1 MVSRVLVRFDGMSI
15 DRQNLT
21 VTLPA
26 GCCLSNQYSQSST
39 EFSCGGLFMDY
50 TLSINSRIASK
61 SIGKWGDLV
70 HCGFAK
76 YVYPDHSTTFIL
88 GKKHLQL

>member
-1 MVSRVLVRFDGMSI
+1 MWGTF
-15 DRQNLT
+15 
-21 VTLPA
+21 
-26 GCCLSNQYSQSST
+26 Y
-39 EFSCGGLFMDY
+39 GLY

-76 YVYPDHSTTFIL
+76 YVYPDHSTTFFWERNIYNYSSGGGVVPL
-88 GKKHLQL
+88 MFYPKDTAIT